1 MLSLWTLTVSLA
13 AKQRS
18 RQQDNTKFITIQD
31 KRPSPKASLGRYL
44 NSIHWSTLT
53 ELATR
58 EEKLLHFLDLLSNG
72 INTMLPTK
80 TIKINSNE
88 PPWITTKFKR
98 LIKKRQEALANDNI
112 VTFNYYRN
120 LVNRQRKTCR
130 AKFYASKVKD
140 LNESNLRD
148 YTPL

>member
-1 MLSLWTLTVSLA
+1 
-13 AKQRS
+13 
-18 RQQDNTKFITIQD
+18 
-31 KRPSPKASLGRYL
+31 
-44 NSIHWSTLT
+44 
-53 ELATR
+53 
-58 EEKLLHFLDLLSNG
+58 
-72 INTMLPTK
+72 MLPTK

-140 LNESNLRD
+140 LNESNPRD

>member
-1 MLSLWTLTVSLA
+1 LLSLWTLTVSLA

-88 PPWITTKFKR
+88 PPWITTKFLKTSD
-98 LIKKRQEALANDNI
+98 QETARS
-112 VTFNYYRN
+112 FG
-120 LVNRQRKTCR
+120 
-130 AKFYASKVKD
+130 
-140 LNESNLRD
+140 
-148 YTPL
+148 